1 MKPLPRFEDVT
12 FEQLE
17 SGGDAWLDALQFGV
31 IGIAPDG
38 LTDRYN
44 ATESRLAG
52 LSPERVLGRH
62 FFNAVGI
69 CMNNYLVSQR
79 FQDAEALDATIDY
92 VLTFRMKPTPVL
104 LRMLQRTRTARG
116 YLLIKR

>member
-1 MKPLPRFEDVT
+1 
-12 FEQLE
+12 
-17 SGGDAWLDALQFGV
+17 
-31 IGIAPDG
+31 
-38 LTDRYN
+38 
-44 ATESRLAG
+44 
-52 LSPERVLGRH
+52 
-62 FFNAVGI
+62 
-69 CMNNYLVSQR
+69 MNNYLVSQR